1 MNGEFHILIADR
13 NRHVREFL
21 QRELRADGYCV
32 QVARDGREVLL
43 TLNGDQRPD
52 LLILD
57 LDIPHEGWPALL
69 RQIRRDAPSTPVV
82 IHTLLTEFV
91 GHPDLLDTAVFLEKS
106 GNTDMLKRTVREVLM
121 NCYRKRWEVSVSGP
135 MVLPDDIEET
145 E

>member
-43 TLNGDQRPD
+43 TLNGEQRPD

-57 LDIPHEGWPALL
+57 LDIPYEGWPALL
-69 RQIRRDAPSTPVV
+69 KQIRRDAPTTPVV

-91 GHPDLLDTAVFLEKS
+91 GHPDLLGTAVFLEKS
-106 GNTDMLKRTVREVLM
+106 GNTDMLKKAVREVLM
-121 NCYRKRWEVSVSGP
+121 NRYGERWEVRLSGP
-135 MVLPDDIEET
+135 TELPKDTEET

>member
-21 QRELRADGYCV
+21 QRELKADGYCA

-43 TLNGDQRPD
+43 ALNGDQRPD

-57 LDIPHEGWPALL
+57 LDIPYESWPALL
-69 RQIRRDAPSTPVV
+69 KQIRRDAPTTPVV

-106 GNTDMLKRTVREVLM
+106 GNTDMLKKAVREVLM
-121 NCYRKRWEVSVSGP
+121 NCYGKRWEVSASDSTE
-135 MVLPDDIEET
+135 LPKATEET

>member
-43 TLNGDQRPD
+43 TLNGEQRPD

-57 LDIPHEGWPALL
+57 LDIPYEGWPALL
-69 RQIRRDAPSTPVV
+69 GQIRRDAPTTPVV
-82 IHTLLTEFV
+82 IHTLLTEFA
-91 GHPDLLDTAVFLEKS
+91 GHPDLLDTAAFLEKS
-106 GNTDMLKRTVREVLM
+106 GNTDMLKKVVREVLM
-121 NCYRKRWEVSVSGP
+121 TRYGERWEAGASDP
-135 MVLPDDIEET
+135 MEPAKDTEET
-145 E
+145 D

>member
-43 TLNGDQRPD
+43 TLNGKHSPD

-57 LDIPHEGWPALL
+57 LDIPYESWPALL
-69 RQIRRDAPSTPVV
+69 GQIRRVAPTTPVV

-91 GHPDLLDTAVFLEKS
+91 GHPDLREVAAFLEKS
-106 GNTDMLKRTVREVLM
+106 GNTDMLKKVVREVLM
-121 NCYRKRWEVSVSGP
+121 SRYVARWEVSVSEP
-135 MVLPDDIEET
+135 NELPENSEET
-145 E
+145 D